1 MAWLNYHHL
10 LYFWTVA
17 RAGTIA
23 AASKELHLSQ
33 PTISTQLKTLEESLG
48 QKLFQRQG
56 RKLVLTDVGQTTF
69 RYADEIF
76 RLGKELQKALET
88 GGTPGTGLR
97 FAVGVADVIPK
108 LVAQRL
114 LEPAFDAVPL
124 LQLECHEGPLPQLL
138 AQLALHEL
146 DVVLSDSP
154 APADI
159 KVKAFS
165 HALGE
170 SGTTFFARAGQAASL
185 RRGFPKSLDGTPMLL
200 PSRSTTVRRQLEIW
214 LDSLGVRPS
223 GLISTI
229 CSRSWPTRP
238 ATLTMKNSS
247 RLFPEIERK
256 RRRSSR
262 GWLRLR
268 ASSRTRMLKPSQD
281 SSRLKNRWGLS
292 MPMLTAGS
300 EDGMSFIGQSCKIQ
314 RIIGPYDSLVK
325 AGNGEGVNGM
335 LVPFPKKLRGGK
347 ISQYLGNKGPCHF
360 CPLFQGTAV
369 DISH

>member
-88 GGTPGTGLR
+88 GSSPGAELR

-114 LEPAFDAVPL
+114 LEPAFEKVPN
-124 LQLECHEGPLPQLL
+124 LQLQCHEGPLPQLL
-138 AQLALHEL
+138 GQLALHEL

-170 SGTTFFARAGQAASL
+170 SGTTFFARAGQAGSL
-185 RRGFPKSLDGTPMLL
+185 RRGFPKSLEGTPMLL
-200 PSRSTTVRRQLEIW
+200 PSRSTTVRRQLDIW
-214 LDSLGVRPS
+214 LDSLGVRPKVVAEFDDS
-223 GLISTI
+223 ALLMTFGMHGRGVFAAPTVIEDEVCRQFDVQVVGRTDDVTERFWAISV
-229 CSRSWPTRP
+229 
-238 ATLTMKNSS
+238 
-247 RLFPEIERK
+247 ER
-256 RRRSSR
+256 
-262 GWLRLR
+262 RLR
-268 ASSRTRMLKPSQD
+268 HAAVVAVADSARRELFGKYEDSRK
-281 SSRLKNRWGLS
+281 
-292 MPMLTAGS
+292 
-300 EDGMSFIGQSCKIQ
+300 
-314 RIIGPYDSLVK
+314 
-325 AGNGEGVNGM
+325 
-335 LVPFPKKLRGGK
+335 
-347 ISQYLGNKGPCHF
+347 
-360 CPLFQGTAV
+360 
-369 DISH
+369 